1 MMHIKNGK
9 FVFDRKMIREVP
21 SSNLKD
27 LWFREHACV
36 KVYEHW
42 LGLIQDPSLIEMANW
57 CLAAHNLNAEKLHA
71 RIVALGDDVHML
83 DHWREIASIPD
94 MIATSFGTTLALNDL
109 LVMEQELLAAYM
121 GKLQNFDGENL
132 NLLQHELLPVQ
143 HKCAQAWEQQP
154 TT

>member
-9 FVFDRKMIREVP
+9 FVFDSKMIREDP

-36 KVYEHW
+36 KVYTHW
-42 LGLIQDPSLIEMANW
+42 LETLEQPSLIEMANW

-71 RIVALGDDVHML
+71 QIVRLGDDVHMI
-83 DHWREIASIPD
+83 DQWRAIGSIKD
-94 MIATSFGTTLALNDL
+94 MVATSFGSSLAVADL
-109 LVMEQELLAAYM
+109 LVMEQDLLEAYM
-121 GKLQNFDGENL
+121 AKLMNFDGENL

-143 HKCAQAWEQQP
+143 HKCSQAWEQQP
-154 TT
+154 TQ